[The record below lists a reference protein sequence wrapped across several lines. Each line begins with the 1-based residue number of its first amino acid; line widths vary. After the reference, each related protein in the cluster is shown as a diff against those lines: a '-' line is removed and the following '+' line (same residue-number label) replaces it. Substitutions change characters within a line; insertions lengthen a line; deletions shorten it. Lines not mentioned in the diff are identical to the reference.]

1 MPKAS
6 SRSFS
11 CSSPIFDHNLS
22 LLWNIW
28 KYHPNTGIW
37 DQSSLATD
45 FFLGSQNWGLLS
57 NRWFWTSSLRWL
69 PSQKGRLLVCLQL
82 QNHTWAGSKKK
93 VQIIQATQQD
103 FPLPLLFLALHTPLG
118 RSWPVFSYLDSAK
131 IRCYH
136 LSSPVQ
142 FTWQVPSQRGWAV
155 LASPQPH
162 QTYRPCFSTFS
173 LCGFK
178 SYLSRFCLR
187 NFWEI
192 WNLKST
198 HMSPLSGR
206 GAFIPATSLTGFE
219 NLEVTCQ
226 KVGLFW
232 EGGQT

>member
-1 MPKAS
+1 M
-6 SRSFS
+6 RSVLFS
-11 CSSPIFDHNLS
+11 HS
-22 LLWNIW
+22 LLPWLPKLRPVVKTVVLDLLTSVASIA
-28 KYHPNTGIW
+28 KRTIV
-37 DQSSLATD
+37 
-45 FFLGSQNWGLLS
+45 GLLAI
-57 NRWFWTSSLRWL
+57 TKPHL
-69 PSQKGRLLVCLQL
+69 GREQ
-82 QNHTWAGSKKK
+82 KK

>member
-1 MPKAS
+1 MRSVLLGHRLLPWLPKLRPVVEPVVLDLLTSVAS
-6 SRSFS
+6 VAKRT
-11 CSSPIFDHNLS
+11 IV
-22 LLWNIW
+22 
-28 KYHPNTGIW
+28 
-37 DQSSLATD
+37 
-45 FFLGSQNWGLLS
+45 GLLAI
-57 NRWFWTSSLRWL
+57 TKPHL
-69 PSQKGRLLVCLQL
+69 GREQ
-82 QNHTWAGSKKK
+82 KK